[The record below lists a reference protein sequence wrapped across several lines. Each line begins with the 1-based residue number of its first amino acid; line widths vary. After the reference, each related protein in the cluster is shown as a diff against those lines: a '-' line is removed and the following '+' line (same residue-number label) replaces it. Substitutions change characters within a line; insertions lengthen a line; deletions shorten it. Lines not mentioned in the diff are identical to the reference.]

1 MIESITSI
9 GIFIDG
15 GYFTKINQALEEK
28 LSLNIDITFF
38 FKFIKEKI
46 AYEYNLNTEFCQ
58 ITESHYFRGR
68 YRVNDANNKHLL
80 FSERK
85 FEDSLIE
92 NDVIFHY
99 KHLREIQK
107 EGEINVIEK
116 GIDVWFALE
125 AYELSLFRK
134 FDFVILITGDADHE
148 MLIKKLKALKIHTI
162 LLTWDLSP
170 ESATARL
177 LREEACKHIELSEIA
192 IEDKDLIKKI
202 CRSKQRDKKHLFLLG
217 GHDLEMQTIVQIL
230 TDRNVIFKDRYLQWD
245 NALLSQY
252 EEEIQQYGNKE
263 PFIIYGVE
271 LKEDI
276 TPPLTIFELITIM
289 NMLPILR
296 HWNK

>member
-1 MIESITSI
+1 MEMSATYPAIIYVVVVCCL
-9 GIFIDG
+9 
-15 GYFTKINQALEEK
+15 YFCPKTNQIRCRYEKISDDDDLDRACGKLE
-28 LSLNIDITFF
+28 LNIDITFF

-202 CRSKQRDKKHLFLLG
+202 CRSKQKR
-217 GHDLEMQTIVQIL
+217 
-230 TDRNVIFKDRYLQWD
+230 
-245 NALLSQY
+245 
-252 EEEIQQYGNKE
+252 
-263 PFIIYGVE
+263 
-271 LKEDI
+271 
-276 TPPLTIFELITIM
+276 
-289 NMLPILR
+289 
-296 HWNK
+296 